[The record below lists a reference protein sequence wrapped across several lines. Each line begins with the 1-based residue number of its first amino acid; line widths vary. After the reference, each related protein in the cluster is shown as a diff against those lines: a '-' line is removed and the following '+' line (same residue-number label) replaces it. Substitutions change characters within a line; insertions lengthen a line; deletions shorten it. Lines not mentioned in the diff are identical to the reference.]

1 MAGEAHDIIAAFNTG
16 REPERLAMKY
26 EAMAAG
32 PFPFLRGTC
41 HLFYQRLV
49 ENNLATGGP
58 PAWIC
63 GDLHLENFG
72 TYLGDTGLVY
82 FDINDFDEAAL
93 APVTWDIVRLVTS
106 LFVAAGSLGLTGADR
121 DELASDLT
129 ETWRCELTTGKPRWI
144 ERKTADGIIGALMD
158 DLKTRRPG
166 KFLYKRTVIKKGARR
181 LIAGNGKALP
191 VTEEERAKLSDF
203 CATLG
208 GDTKAAKYF
217 RFIDGARRIAG
228 TGSLGIPRF
237 IILIEGE
244 GSPDGNVMLD
254 LKEARATDVAT
265 YARQAEPNWQS
276 PAHRVV
282 TIMDLCQAVAPG
294 FLKPVTFAGKPY
306 VVRELQPEADRLNLA
321 NATRN
326 MAEFRQAVLIMGKL
340 AAWAELRATGRAGS
354 ATADSLIAYA
364 KDPFLAAAVLNSAR
378 AMAEITQAD
387 WKDYVEAYNSDRSLQ
402 IEKPRREARASRN

>member
-1 MAGEAHDIIAAFNTG
+1 MTASAHEIIAEFNTG
-16 REPERLAMKY
+16 RDPERLAMKL
-26 EAMAAG
+26 EAMAAD

-49 ENNLATGGP
+49 ENKLATGGP

-93 APVTWDIVRLVTS
+93 APVTWDILRLVTS
-106 LFVAAGSLGLTGADR
+106 LYVAAPGLGLSNADR
-121 DELASDLT
+121 DELAADMT
-129 ETWRCELTTGKPRWI
+129 ETWRTELAAGKPRWI

-158 DLKTRRPG
+158 DLKTRRPS
-166 KFLYKRTVIKKGARR
+166 KFLDKRTVLKKGTRR
-181 LIAGNGKALP
+181 LIADEGKALP
-191 VTEEERAKLSDF
+191 LSGDDRAQLGAF
-203 CATLG
+203 CDALG
-208 GDTKAAKYF
+208 AETRQAKYF

-244 GSPDGNVMLD
+244 GSPDGNVLLD

-282 TIMDLCQAVAPG
+282 TIMGLCQAVAPG

-306 VVRELQPEADRLNLA
+306 VVRELQPTADRLNLA

-326 MAEFRQAVLIMGKL
+326 MAEFREAVLIMAKL
-340 AAWAELRATGRAGS
+340 AAWAELRATGRQGS
-354 ATADSLIAYA
+354 ATADALIAYA
-364 KDPFLAAAVLNSAR
+364 KDPAVSASVLASAR
-378 AMAEITQAD
+378 AMATITQAD
-387 WKDYVEAYNSDRSLQ
+387 WEEYAGAYKAGRKSQ
-402 IEKPRREARASRN
+402 PEKPRREARAS